1 MKIDDPDTIKTDLLE
16 PLDYDYRIR
25 RDIHIV
31 IEQPEYS
38 SVCPRTGLPDTG
50 CITISYVPDHTIIEL
65 KSLKLYLLQ
74 YRNVGIFYENIV
86 NRILDDLV
94 AVLQPKKMTVTGK
107 FTPRGGITST
117 VTAAFP

>member
-1 MKIDDPDTIKTDLLE
+1 MEIKTPDTINTDLLE
-16 PLDYDYRIR
+16 PLDYDYRSR

-50 CITISYVPDHTIIEL
+50 CITISYVPAQTIIEL

-94 AVLQPKKMTVTGK
+94 AVLQPKQMSVTGK

>member
-1 MKIDDPDTIKTDLLE
+1 MEIQTPDSIKTSLLE
-16 PLDYDYRIR
+16 PLEYDYRTR
-25 RDIHIV
+25 RDIHII

-50 CITISYVPDHTIIEL
+50 CITISYAPDQTIIEL

-86 NRILDDLV
+86 NRILDDLI
-94 AVLQPKKMTVTGK
+94 AVLQPKQMTVTGK

-117 VTAAFP
+117 VTATFP